1 MLINVVNMVDMLDN
15 VDLVNKL
22 WTWWASGGLWA
33 GRQETAAGQAAL
45 PTGSQARE
53 SHVLHGFNDPASSSE
68 TRSGWPGLVWSSSQT
83 QPPVLPS
90 SPGAGAGLCLP
101 LDHPPGLLE
110 ITFEM
115 TMTTKTNKNNAKTTK
130 DRSLASSIFIPTKGR
145 PSPLL
150 YNQPIEK
157 KLRTKKLQ
165 TRTIKTKQ
173 NKRLKKPLVKKVGE
187 TI

>member
-1 MLINVVNMVDMLDN
+1 MWCTFNLTCLVNSTCGNGGQVVDMVGMVVVDMMNNIVNMVDMLDN

-68 TRSGWPGLVWSSSQT
+68 TKSGWPGLVWSSRHT
-83 QPPVLPS
+83 PPPVLPS

-101 LDHPPGLLE
+101 RDHLPGLLE

-115 TMTTKTNKNNAKTTK
+115 TMTTDK
-130 DRSLASSIFIPTKGR
+130 
-145 PSPLL
+145 
-150 YNQPIEK
+150 
-157 KLRTKKLQ
+157 
-165 TRTIKTKQ
+165 
-173 NKRLKKPLVKKVGE
+173 
-187 TI
+187 

>member
-1 MLINVVNMVDMLDN
+1 MVVVDMMNNIVNMVDMLDN

-68 TRSGWPGLVWSSSQT
+68 TKSGWPGLVWSSSQT

-115 TMTTKTNKNNAKTTK
+115 TMTTNK
-130 DRSLASSIFIPTKGR
+130 
-145 PSPLL
+145 
-150 YNQPIEK
+150 
-157 KLRTKKLQ
+157 
-165 TRTIKTKQ
+165 
-173 NKRLKKPLVKKVGE
+173 
-187 TI
+187 